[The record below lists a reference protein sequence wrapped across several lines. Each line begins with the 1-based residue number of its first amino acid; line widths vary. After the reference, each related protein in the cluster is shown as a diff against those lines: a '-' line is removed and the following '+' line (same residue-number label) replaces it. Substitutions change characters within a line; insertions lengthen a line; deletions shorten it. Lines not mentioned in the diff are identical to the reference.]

1 MRFPGNSIEL
11 AKEYILSHNL
21 MGYPDNPKMVI
32 SAVVL
37 YLLLLSHQTGELTG
51 DTHVAY
57 FINIY
62 YKLIYYSF
70 YSTPGNVQ
78 TPFF

>member
-1 MRFPGNSIEL
+1 MRFPGNSIEF

-51 DTHVAY
+51 DTHM
-57 FINIY
+57 
-62 YKLIYYSF
+62 
-70 YSTPGNVQ
+70 
-78 TPFF
+78 